1 MPADPTE
8 FRQNVRQGI
17 KQLLDSYQAIG
28 SNNLLLLHT
37 YDARPES
44 FNPPLAFVGHMS
56 EAITNPGDDGGWQSI
71 RQRRLAA
78 EAVIVRGIFDN
89 AEQLRLTDTLVDGLV
104 DHFTDNPRGIT
115 GLTLLEPTNVDDAE
129 VDVNGV
135 RYLTST
141 ITLRALIG
149 EGRD

>member
-1 MPADPTE
+1 VPADPTE

-17 KQLLDSYQAIG
+17 KQLLDSYQAAS
-28 SNNLLLLHT
+28 SNSGLVFHT

-56 EAITNPGDDGGWQSI
+56 EVITNPGEEGGYQGV
-71 RQRRLAA
+71 RARRLSA

-89 AEQLRLTDTLVDGLV
+89 AEQLRLTDVLVDGLV
-104 DHFTDNPRGIT
+104 DHFTDNPRGVT
-115 GLTLLEPTNVDDAE
+115 GLTLLEPTGVDDA
-129 VDVNGV
+129 DVPVGGIT
-135 RYLTST
+135 YLTST
-141 ITLRALIG
+141 ITLRALIL

>member
-8 FRQNVRQGI
+8 FRQNVRSGI

-37 YDARPES
+37 YDARPETFS
-44 FNPPLAFVGHMS
+44 PPLAFVGHMS
-56 EAITNPGDDGGWQSI
+56 EVVTNPGEEGGYQSV
-71 RQRRLAA
+71 RARRVAA

-89 AEQLRLTDTLVDGLV
+89 AEQLRLTDVLVDGLV
-104 DHFTDNPRGIT
+104 DHFTDNARGVT
-115 GLTLLEPTNVDDAE
+115 GLTLLEPTGVEDE
-129 VDVNGV
+129 DVAVGGIT
-135 RYLTST
+135 YLTST
-141 ITLRALIG
+141 ITLRALIL